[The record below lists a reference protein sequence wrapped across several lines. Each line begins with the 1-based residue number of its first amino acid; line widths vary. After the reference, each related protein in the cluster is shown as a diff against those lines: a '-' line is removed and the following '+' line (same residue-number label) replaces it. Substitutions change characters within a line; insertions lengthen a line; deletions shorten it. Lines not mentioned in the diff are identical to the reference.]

1 MGFLG
6 VPVLL
11 ILAVFLAGCAPHTPV
26 LETQDDVSTA
36 TAQPDHAATAK
47 VKSEAKKPKLPAP
60 KPIAASTT
68 PQKDTINAIPSNV
81 GSPQKWE
88 EERAEDER
96 KERQLEQ
103 VIEGICRGC

>member
-6 VPVLL
+6 VPALL
-11 ILAVFLAGCAPHTPV
+11 ILAVFLALAGCAPHTPV

-36 TAQPDHAATAK
+36 TAQPDRGAK

-60 KPIAASTT
+60 KSIAASTT
-68 PQKDTINAIPSNV
+68 PQKDTINSIPANV

-88 EERAEDER
+88 KERVEDER
-96 KERQLEQ
+96 KEQHLKQ